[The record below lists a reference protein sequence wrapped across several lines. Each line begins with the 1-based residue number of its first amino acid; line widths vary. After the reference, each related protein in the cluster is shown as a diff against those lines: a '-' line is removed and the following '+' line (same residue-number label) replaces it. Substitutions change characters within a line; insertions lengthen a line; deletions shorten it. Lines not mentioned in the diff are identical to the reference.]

1 MSGRATNLIC
11 VVVVLLAAGAA
22 AAQPLVLP
30 PGKWWERPAV
40 AGQLGL
46 APEQVAKLSATTYT
60 HLRSMVDLKA
70 AVDKANL
77 DLAAAAEDEPFDT
90 AKVRAAF
97 GAVQQA
103 RLKLESQR
111 FEMLLKIRELLTPDQ
126 WRKLQA
132 VARERR
138 EDGQAAPGAVQRRNQ
153 QRRGNN

>member
-22 AAQPLVLP
+22 AAQPFAVP

-46 APEQVAKLSATTYT
+46 APEQVAKLSATTYA

-70 AVDKANL
+70 AVEKANL
-77 DLAAAAEDEPFDT
+77 DLAAAAEAEPFDA
-90 AKVRAAF
+90 AKVRTAF
-97 GAVQQA
+97 GAVQEA

-132 VARERR
+132 VVRERR
-138 EDGQAAPGAVQRRNQ
+138 EEGQAAPGAVPRRNQ